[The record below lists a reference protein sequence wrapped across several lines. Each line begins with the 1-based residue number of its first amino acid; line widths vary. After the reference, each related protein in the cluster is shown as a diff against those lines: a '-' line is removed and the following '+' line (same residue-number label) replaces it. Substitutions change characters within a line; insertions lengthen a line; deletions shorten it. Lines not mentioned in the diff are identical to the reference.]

1 MTSSARGRTIN
12 IHRVDMRKHYW
23 VAVLVLTGATAITSA
38 QSPPSL
44 AELARAEEA
53 RRKGLQK
60 AAKVYTN
67 EDLRADITRTPPTA
81 SNATPAA
88 PSTQVPSVNLPGGKA
103 EPLPPE
109 RDQAYWSGRI
119 TAARA
124 ALDRSKI
131 FADALQSRINAL
143 TADFTARDDPAQRA
157 QIELERQRAIAE
169 LERVKKEI
177 AEQTKAIAD
186 IEEEARKAGVPPGWL
201 R

>member
-1 MTSSARGRTIN
+1 
-12 IHRVDMRKHYW
+12 MRNHYCL
-23 VAVLVLTGATAITSA
+23 VAAIMAATMSVAA
-38 QSPPSL
+38 QTVPSL
-44 AELARAEEA
+44 VDVARAEEA
-53 RRKGLQK
+53 RRKALPK
-60 AAKVYTN
+60 SSRVYTN
-67 EDLRADITRTPPTA
+67 EDLRPDITRTPPPPT
-81 SNATPAA
+81 NATAA
-88 PSTQVPSVNLPGGKA
+88 EPSMRVPSLNLPGGKA

-109 RDQAYWSGRI
+109 KDQAFWSGRMN
-119 TAARA
+119 AARA

-143 TADFTARDDPAQRA
+143 TTDFTNRDDPAQRA

-177 AEQTKAIAD
+177 AEQTKAISD